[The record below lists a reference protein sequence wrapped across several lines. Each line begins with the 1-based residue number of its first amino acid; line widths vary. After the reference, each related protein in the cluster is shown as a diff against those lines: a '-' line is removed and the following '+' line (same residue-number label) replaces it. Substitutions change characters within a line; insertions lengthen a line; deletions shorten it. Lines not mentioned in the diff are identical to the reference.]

1 MNVKAET
8 VSGQEAISGIDIQE
22 LRQAISKEYEA
33 VAQTPGK
40 GFHFHTGRRLTAI
53 VEYQPEWLDGIPE
66 SVIES
71 FAGTGN
77 PFSVGKIK
85 PGESVLDIGCGA
97 GIDTFIAAKK
107 VGPTG
112 HVIGVDMTD
121 AMLDKARKA
130 QNEIGCSQVR
140 FDYGIIEEL
149 PVSDSWADVIISNGA
164 FNLAPDKERVLQEMH
179 RVLKP
184 GGRLQ
189 IADILVQKEVPESAR
204 RKIDLW
210 TG

>member
-1 MNVKAET
+1 MNVKST
-8 VSGQEAISGIDIQE
+8 IISEKEEFPNVDLQE

-33 VAQTPGK
+33 VAKTPDK
-40 GFHFHTGRRLTAI
+40 GFHFQTGRRLTGI
-53 VEYQPEWLDGIPE
+53 VEYDSEWLEDIPE
-66 SVIES
+66 YVIES

-77 PFSVGKIK
+77 PFAIGTIVA
-85 PGESVLDIGCGA
+85 GESVVDLGCGA

-112 HVIGVDMTD
+112 QVIGVDMTET
-121 AMLDKARKA
+121 MLDKARKA
-130 QNEIGCSQVR
+130 QEEIGCSQVQ
-140 FDYGIIEEL
+140 FEYGIIEDL
-149 PVSDSWADVIISNGA
+149 PIADNWADVIISNGV
-164 FNLAPDKERVLQEMH
+164 FNLAPNKEQVLREIY

-189 IADILVQKEVPESAR
+189 IADILVQKKVPESAK

>member
-8 VSGQEAISGIDIQE
+8 VSGQEAIPGIDIQE

>member
-1 MNVKAET
+1 MNVKST
-8 VSGQEAISGIDIQE
+8 IISEKEEFPNVDLQE

-33 VAQTPGK
+33 VAKTPDK
-40 GFHFHTGRRLTAI
+40 GFHFHTGRRLTGI
-53 VEYQPEWLDGIPE
+53 VEYDSEWLEDIPE
-66 SVIES
+66 YVIES

-77 PFSVGKIK
+77 PFSIGTIVA
-85 PGESVLDIGCGA
+85 GESVVDLGCGA

-112 HVIGVDMTD
+112 QVIGVDMTET
-121 AMLDKARKA
+121 MLDKARKA
-130 QNEIGCSQVR
+130 LKDIGYSQVQ
-140 FDYGIIEEL
+140 FKSGIIEEL
-149 PVSDSWADVIISNGA
+149 PIADNWADVIISNGV
-164 FNLAPDKERVLQEMH
+164 FNLAPNKEQVLREIY

-189 IADILVQKEVPESAR
+189 IADILVQKKVPESAK

>member
-1 MNVKAET
+1 MKVKRQILTE
-8 VSGQEAISGIDIQE
+8 QEEVQSIDIQE

-33 VAQTPGK
+33 VAETPDK
-40 GFHFHTGRRLTAI
+40 GFHFHTGRRLAGI
-53 VEYQPEWLDGIPE
+53 VEYDLEWLESIPE
-66 SVIES
+66 YVIES

-77 PFSVGKIK
+77 PFAIGIIVA
-85 PGESVLDIGCGA
+85 GESVLDLGCGA

-112 HVIGVDMTD
+112 QVIGVDMTET
-121 AMLDKARKA
+121 MLNKARKA
-130 QNEIGCSQVR
+130 KKEIGYSQVQ
-140 FDYGIIEEL
+140 FKSGIIEDL
-149 PVSDSWADVIISNGA
+149 PIADNWADVIISNGV
-164 FNLAPDKERVLQEMH
+164 FNLAPNKEQVLREIY

-189 IADILVQKEVPESAR
+189 IADILVQKEVPESAK

>member
-1 MNVKAET
+1 MNVKSTIITEQKE
-8 VSGQEAISGIDIQE
+8 VQSIDIQE

-33 VAQTPGK
+33 VPQTPNK
-40 GFHFHTGRRLTAI
+40 GFHFHTGKRLTGI
-53 VEYQPEWLDGIPE
+53 VEYDPEWLESIPE
-66 SVIES
+66 YVIES

-77 PFSVGKIK
+77 PFSLGTIVA
-85 PGESVLDIGCGA
+85 GESVVDLGCGA

-112 HVIGVDMTD
+112 QVIGVDMTET
-121 AMLDKARKA
+121 MLNKARKA
-130 QNEIGCSQVR
+130 QEEIGCSQVQ
-140 FDYGIIEEL
+140 FEYGVIEDL
-149 PVSDSWADVIISNGA
+149 PIAENWADVIISNGV
-164 FNLAPDKERVLQEMH
+164 FNLAPNKEQVLREIY

-189 IADILVQKEVPESAR
+189 IADILVQKKVPESAK

>member
-1 MNVKAET
+1 MNVKST
-8 VSGQEAISGIDIQE
+8 IISEKEEFPNVDLQE

-33 VAQTPGK
+33 VAKTPDK
-40 GFHFHTGRRLTAI
+40 GFHFHTGRRLTGI
-53 VEYQPEWLDGIPE
+53 VEYDSEWLEDIPE
-66 SVIES
+66 YVIES

-77 PFSVGKIK
+77 PFAIGTIVA
-85 PGESVLDIGCGA
+85 GESVVDLGCGA

-112 HVIGVDMTD
+112 QVIGVDMTET
-121 AMLDKARKA
+121 MLDKARKA
-130 QNEIGCSQVR
+130 LEDIGYSQVQ
-140 FDYGIIEEL
+140 FKSGIIEEL
-149 PVSDSWADVIISNGA
+149 PIADNWADVIISNGV
-164 FNLAPDKERVLQEMH
+164 FNLAPNKEQVLREIY

-189 IADILVQKEVPESAR
+189 IADILVQKKVPESAK